1 MTHKIADLAVA
12 VGKYGKGGTTK
23 NRYKNVGTVLQT
35 DNGGKMYLL
44 DRTFNPAGV
53 PNPDGRDTVILSVF
67 DVNDVADTG
76 NHKGFTAQGDV
87 APANPVETDEIPFN

>member
-1 MTHKIADLAVA
+1 MTKKIADIAVA
-12 VGKYGKGGTTK
+12 VGKYDKGGESK

-53 PNPDGRDTVILSVF
+53 PNPDNRDTIILSIF
-67 DVNDVADTG
+67 DLKDDAEKS
-76 NHKGFTAQGDV
+76 HKGFTKQGDT
-87 APANPVETDEIPFN
+87 ATAKDDMEDSIPF